1 MSGVKDFAMQAE
13 TKAVNISVSYQ
24 AQLVYIF
31 FSQKMWE
38 LIFFIGCDLTT
49 FFLPIKKKKNSSCKS
64 DQDSFPF
71 LAC

>member
-1 MSGVKDFAMQAE
+1 MSGVKDFAMQAK

-38 LIFFIGCDLTT
+38 LIFFIGCDSTT
-49 FFLPIKKKKNSSCKS
+49 FFLPIKKKK
-64 DQDSFPF
+64 
-71 LAC
+71 